1 MAESAVA
8 AHRSVPTRKVI
19 IPAAL
24 PGRVLAVR
32 FTENADSR
40 VVFQLSFARPD
51 PLPGPTQTRKPAYG
65 RGTPERLYDRK
76 KFGNLD
82 VRTGS
87 LSQFPGQSRHGVCSA
102 GNIGQAAQQ
111 PETVRANC
119 TFESKARNN
128 ASGGPEGFLRRKF
141 PKGAVNA
148 EAAAKMSKNR
158 LPLK

>member
-1 MAESAVA
+1 MSGMGLRIPVSGSIA
-8 AHRSVPTRKVI
+8 AASGGTQLAGFRISP
-19 IPAAL
+19 L
-24 PGRVLAVR
+24 P
-32 FTENADSR
+32 ENADSSR
-40 VVFQLSFARPD
+40 VLQRSFAGQHPALNTVQ
-51 PLPGPTQTRKPAYG
+51 PCKPAYW
-65 RGTPERLYDRK
+65 RGTPARLYDRK